1 MNIVD
6 KFGNIVGTEAMKD
19 PEKARRLL
27 LTGYRMQ
34 EKKLQLFPD
43 RALPESGQY
52 VAKIVMKNIIEAL
65 AKPEQAAM
73 VSIFVPG
80 ELVTAAGLTP
90 YSVEALSCFI
100 AGCKLSN
107 NLQ

>member
-65 AKPEQAAM
+65 AKPEQAAH
-73 VSIFVPG
+73 FCPG
-80 ELVTAAGLTP
+80 RARGGSRP
-90 YSVEALSCFI
+90 YPVLGGGTVLLYRRNEM
-100 AGCKLSN
+100 
-107 NLQ
+107 

>member
-73 VSIFVPG
+73 VSIFCPG
-80 ELVTAAGLTP
+80 RARDGSRP
-90 YSVEALSCFI
+90 YPVLGGGAVLLYRRNEM
-100 AGCKLSN
+100 
-107 NLQ
+107 

>member
-19 PEKARRLL
+19 PEKARATSPHRLPHA
-27 LTGYRMQ
+27 G
-34 EKKLQLFPD
+34 EKAAAFPD

-80 ELVTAAGLTP
+80 ELVTAAGLTRTRWRRCP
-90 YSVEALSCFI
+90 ALSPERNVSRHF
-100 AGCKLSN
+100 
-107 NLQ
+107 

>member
-34 EKKLQLFPD
+34 EKKLQLSAGP
-43 RALPESGQY
+43 RTAGIRT
-52 VAKIVMKNIIEAL
+52 VC
-65 AKPEQAAM
+65 
-73 VSIFVPG
+73 G
-80 ELVTAAGLTP
+80 EDCH
-90 YSVEALSCFI
+90 EEHH
-100 AGCKLSN
+100 
-107 NLQ
+107 

>member
-1 MNIVD
+1 MNIID

-73 VSIFVPG
+73 VSILSRASSWRQQALPR
-80 ELVTAAGLTP
+80 TRWRHCP
-90 YSVEALSCFI
+90 ALSPERNVSRHF
-100 AGCKLSN
+100 
-107 NLQ
+107 

>member
-52 VAKIVMKNIIEAL
+52 VAKIRSE
-65 AKPEQAAM
+65 EHT
-73 VSIFVPG
+73 S
-80 ELVTAAGLTP
+80 ELQ
-90 YSVEALSCFI
+90 SRI
-100 AGCKLSN
+100 
-107 NLQ
+107 

>member
-80 ELVTAAGLTP
+80 ELVEIGRA
-90 YSVEALSCFI
+90 SCRERV
-100 AGCKLSN
+100 
-107 NLQ
+107 

>member
-34 EKKLQLFPD
+34 EKKLQLFRTAHCRNPD
-43 RALPESGQY
+43 SMWRR
-52 VAKIVMKNIIEAL
+52 
-65 AKPEQAAM
+65 
-73 VSIFVPG
+73 
-80 ELVTAAGLTP
+80 
-90 YSVEALSCFI
+90 LS
-100 AGCKLSN
+100 
-107 NLQ
+107 

>member
-1 MNIVD
+1 
-6 KFGNIVGTEAMKD
+6 MKD

-27 LTGYRMQ
+27 LTGYRMH

-65 AKPEQAAM
+65 CKTGAGGDGQH
-73 VSIFVPG
+73 FVR
-80 ELVTAAGLTP
+80 ASSWRSRP
-90 YSVEALSCFI
+90 YPVLGGGAVLLYRRNEM
-100 AGCKLSN
+100 
-107 NLQ
+107 

>member
-1 MNIVD
+1 MNIID

-65 AKPEQAAM
+65 GG
-73 VSIFVPG
+73 SR
-80 ELVTAAGLTP
+80 P
-90 YSVEALSCFI
+90 YPVLGGGTVLLYRRNEM
-100 AGCKLSN
+100 
-107 NLQ
+107 

>member
-34 EKKLQLFPD
+34 EKKLQLLPD
-43 RALPESGQY
+43 RALPESGQ
-52 VAKIVMKNIIEAL
+52 
-65 AKPEQAAM
+65 
-73 VSIFVPG
+73 
-80 ELVTAAGLTP
+80 
-90 YSVEALSCFI
+90 
-100 AGCKLSN
+100 
-107 NLQ
+107 

>member
-65 AKPEQAAM
+65 AKPWRQQAL
-73 VSIFVPG
+73 PR
-80 ELVTAAGLTP
+80 TRWRHCP
-90 YSVEALSCFI
+90 ALSPERNVSRHF
-100 AGCKLSN
+100 
-107 NLQ
+107 

>member
-34 EKKLQLFPD
+34 GEKAAAFPGPRTAGIRTVCGED
-43 RALPESGQY
+43 RYE
-52 VAKIVMKNIIEAL
+52 EHH
-65 AKPEQAAM
+65 
-73 VSIFVPG
+73 
-80 ELVTAAGLTP
+80 
-90 YSVEALSCFI
+90 
-100 AGCKLSN
+100 
-107 NLQ
+107 

>member
-52 VAKIVMKNIIEAL
+52 VAKIVMKRLQNRSRRRWSA
-65 AKPEQAAM
+65 
-73 VSIFVPG
+73 F
-80 ELVTAAGLTP
+80 
-90 YSVEALSCFI
+90 LSR
-100 AGCKLSN
+100 ASS
-107 NLQ
+107 

>member
-34 EKKLQLFPD
+34 EKSCSFPGP
-43 RALPESGQY
+43 RTAGIRT
-52 VAKIVMKNIIEAL
+52 VC
-65 AKPEQAAM
+65 
-73 VSIFVPG
+73 G
-80 ELVTAAGLTP
+80 EDCH
-90 YSVEALSCFI
+90 EEHH
-100 AGCKLSN
+100 
-107 NLQ
+107 